1 VGLAGARRGEWGFG
15 DCDDQRPGHC
25 AQRQKPLLGVDMWEH
40 AYYLQY
46 LNNKKD
52 YVSGI
57 WNVIN
62 WKVVE
67 KRLTSAVDSVY
78 GEVVGLAAS
87 LREMDE
93 TCA

>member
-1 VGLAGARRGEWGFG
+1 VQDEGSGVLEIVTTK
-15 DCDDQRPGHC
+15 DQDIVPKGK
-25 AQRQKPLLGVDMWEH
+25 KPLLGVDMWEH

-52 YVSGI
+52 DVSGI

-67 KRLTSAVDSVY
+67 KRLTSTVDSVY

-87 LREMDE
+87 LREIDE

>member
-1 VGLAGARRGEWGFG
+1 VQDEGSGVLEIATTK
-15 DCDDQRPGHC
+15 DQDIVPKGK
-25 AQRQKPLLGVDMWEH
+25 KPLLGVDMWEH

-52 YVSGI
+52 DVSGI

-62 WKVVE
+62 WKVME
-67 KRLTSAVDSVY
+67 KRLTSTVDSVY

>member
-1 VGLAGARRGEWGFG
+1 MQDEGSGVLEIATTK
-15 DCDDQRPGHC
+15 DQDIVPKGK
-25 AQRQKPLLGVDMWEH
+25 KPLLGVDMWEH

-52 YVSGI
+52 DVSGI

-62 WKVVE
+62 WKVME
-67 KRLTSAVDSVY
+67 KRLTSTVDSVY

>member
-1 VGLAGARRGEWGFG
+1 VQDEGSGVLEIVTTKDQDIVPRGK
-15 DCDDQRPGHC
+15 
-25 AQRQKPLLGVDMWEH
+25 KPLLGVDMWEH